1 MKTATQTIEAAFR
14 KSTVYQ
20 TTDDIAPEDYTE
32 ALALLNGF
40 LNGIN
45 SKGAVFPTVALTLSS
60 NVPIYDHQEQDLE
73 WALAKAMAPIWGKVL
88 QGQAAVEAVEGEVRF
103 IAQYTQIPRAT
114 PDAGLTRMPS
124 QWQRHSDT

>member
-20 TTDDIAPEDYTE
+20 VTDDIAAEEYTE

-40 LNGIN
+40 LNGLN
-45 SKGAVFPTVALTLSS
+45 SRGAVFPTVALTLSS

-88 QGQAAVEAVEGEVRF
+88 QGQSAVEATQGETRF
-103 IAQYTQIPRAT
+103 IAQYTRVYGAT

-124 QWQRHSDT
+124 QRRA